1 MSVLARKLATNSV
14 WCWSGIA
21 AFCVLLPDIS
31 DGGAEMAGD
40 LETDFELVAQRSL
53 CAHQTFLARN
63 FHQRPAFAREGLTAR
78 PLISAIFHQEA
89 EPMDMNAVVW
99 FEIYVKIC
107 LALRR
112 STRVYSVSS

>member
-1 MSVLARKLATNSV
+1 MSVPARKLATNSG

-53 CAHQTFLARN
+53 CAKSVALGTVIDPS
-63 FHQRPAFAREGLTAR
+63 RPRT
-78 PLISAIFHQEA
+78 
-89 EPMDMNAVVW
+89 
-99 FEIYVKIC
+99 IC
-107 LALRR
+107 YRW
-112 STRVYSVSS
+112 